1 MLHYPIRDL
10 PDAVMFD
17 GGKTL
22 LLVIEGGMGREAK
35 VDGSVGEMEI
45 CGGSEGC

>member
-1 MLHYPIRDL
+1 MMFRVIWGMLHYPIRDL

-22 LLVIEGGMGREAK
+22 Y
-35 VDGSVGEMEI
+35 SVPVAEDLRYYW
-45 CGGSEGC
+45 